1 MDTYFYYGIVQNMVM
16 HGYECFLRIF
26 MKKFEKTQSMSP
38 LVQSMF
44 FTMPLTSIDVL
55 LHGEDVFNMGRMFS
69 IWGGCSL
76 YGEDV
81 LYMGRMFSI
90 WGGCSLYGEDVLYM
104 GRMFSIWGEC
114 SLYGEDVL
122 YMGRMFSIWGGCS
135 LYGEDVLYMERM
147 L

>member
-55 LHGEDVFNMGRMFS
+55 LHK
-69 IWGGCSL
+69 
-76 YGEDV
+76 EDV
-81 LYMGRMFSI
+81 LYMGRIFSI
-90 WGGCSLYGEDVLYM
+90 W
-104 GRMFSIWGEC
+104 REC
-114 SLYGEDVL
+114 SGHVTVNRPYA
-122 YMGRMFSIWGGCS
+122 
-135 LYGEDVLYMERM
+135 
-147 L
+147 

>member
-16 HGYECFLRIF
+16 YGYEYFLRIF

-55 LHGEDVFNMGRMFS
+55 LHREDVLYMGRTFS
-69 IWGGCSL
+69 IWGGCSV

-81 LYMGRMFSI
+81 LDTPQSI
-90 WGGCSLYGEDVLYM
+90 TTCCDFFQATTFMSNRLVTRKATKHGCSAKY
-104 GRMFSIWGEC
+104 
-114 SLYGEDVL
+114 
-122 YMGRMFSIWGGCS
+122 
-135 LYGEDVLYMERM
+135 
-147 L
+147 